1 MEEKDSIKSNVFN
14 GKKDSYFGVG
24 GFLLEIIKVFILAL
38 VIITPIRIFLFQ
50 PFFVQGASME
60 PNFDDGQYLIINEL
74 GYKETEIGLG
84 NKNIFSVGSF
94 KDFKRDDVIVFRYP
108 KDPKQFFIKRVI
120 GLPGEKI
127 KISDGKVYV
136 FNKENPE
143 GLILDENG
151 YLPGGLKTK
160 GELAEQLSENE
171 YFVMGDNRDYSHDS
185 RAWGAVDK
193 KFVVGK
199 VLVRAWPFNKT
210 AIY

>member
-1 MEEKDSIKSNVFN
+1 MEKKDSIKSNVFN
-14 GKKDSYFGVG
+14 GKKESYFGVG

-60 PNFDDGQYLIINEL
+60 PNFEDGQYLIINEL
-74 GYKETEIGLG
+74 GYKETDIGIG
-84 NKNIFSVGSF
+84 DKNIFSVGSF
-94 KDFKRDDVIVFRYP
+94 KDLKRDDVIVFRYP
-108 KDPKQFFIKRVI
+108 KDPKQFFIKRVV

-143 GLILDENG
+143 GLILDESS
-151 YLPGGLKTK
+151 YLPGELRTK
-160 GELAEQLSENE
+160 GELMEQLGKNE
-171 YFVMGDNRDYSHDS
+171 YFVLGDNRDYSHDS